1 MVSIM
6 AADTGDLL
14 IGTLEIPATAA
25 DEQASGAEQ
34 SSGVSGVLGRV
45 RQDSGLMLGA
55 IGSLRN
61 GPHGPLRRPGRRRTD
76 AIGGMWRTGTVG
88 EIVSVRHRLFQTHS
102 SPPSLRRCAMSAR
115 KKLAMTVAAFLVADA
130 GR

>member
-25 DEQASGAEQ
+25 DEQAGGAEQ

-61 GPHGPLRRPGRRRTD
+61 GPYGPLRGLGQFPRRK
-76 AIGGMWRTGTVG
+76 AVLP
-88 EIVSVRHRLFQTHS
+88 V
-102 SPPSLRRCAMSAR
+102 
-115 KKLAMTVAAFLVADA
+115 
-130 GR
+130 